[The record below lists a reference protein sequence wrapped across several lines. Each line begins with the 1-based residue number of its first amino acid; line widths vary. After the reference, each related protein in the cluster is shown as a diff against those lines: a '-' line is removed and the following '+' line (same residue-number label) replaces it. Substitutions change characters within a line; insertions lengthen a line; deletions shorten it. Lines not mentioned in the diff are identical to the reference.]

1 MNRVA
6 IIAVFAVFL
15 IPVVLATLMHSEW
28 FDWQPGGGRNYGE
41 LIEPVIELEDFSAT
55 GARNQAV
62 TRQSLADKWQLI
74 HVFDGACDDACL
86 ENLYWLRQV
95 RLSQDR
101 HQPEIGLIFLSPS
114 DQPPRTVAAI
124 HELAEDYLVLDGE
137 DALGVLAQLPEQDR
151 QGGFYIADP
160 LTNIILRYS
169 SDADHNG
176 IRRDLSRLVT
186 WTQRE

>member
-6 IIAVFAVFL
+6 IIAVFAIFL

-28 FDWQPGGGRNYGE
+28 LDWQPGGGRNHGE
-41 LIEPVIELEDFSAT
+41 LIEPVIELSDFSVT
-55 GARNQAV
+55 DARNNPV
-62 TRQSLADKWQLI
+62 SRQSLQDQWQLI
-74 HVFDGACDDACL
+74 HVFDGACGDTCL

-101 HQPEIGLIFLSPS
+101 HQPEIALLFLSPT
-114 DQPPRTVAAI
+114 DQSPQTVDAI
-124 HELAEDYLVLDGE
+124 HELAEDYRVLDGE
-137 DALGVLAQLPEQDR
+137 DAMAVLEQLPEQDR

-160 LTNIILRYS
+160 LANIILRYS

>member
-1 MNRVA
+1 MNRIA
-6 IIAVFAVFL
+6 IIAVFAIFL

-28 FDWQPGGGRNYGE
+28 FDWQPGGGRNHGE
-41 LIEPVIELEDFSAT
+41 LIEPVIELDDFLVTDAWDNPVSRETLED
-55 GARNQAV
+55 Q
-62 TRQSLADKWQLI
+62 WQLI
-74 HVFDGACDDACL
+74 HVYDGDCDETCL
-86 ENLYWLRQV
+86 EDLYWLRQV

-101 HQPEIGLIFLSPS
+101 HQPEIGLVFLSPTKQS
-114 DQPPRTVAAI
+114 KQSLEAI
-124 HELAEDYLVLDGE
+124 RALADDYLVLDG
-137 DALGVLAQLPEQDR
+137 DAAMSVLGQLPEADR
-151 QGGFYIADP
+151 QGGFYISDP

>member
-6 IIAVFAVFL
+6 IVAIFAIFL

-28 FDWQPGGGRNYGE
+28 FDWQPGGGRNHGE
-41 LIEPVIELEDFSAT
+41 LIEPVIELSDFSVT
-55 GARNQAV
+55 DARNHPVSRETLEDQ
-62 TRQSLADKWQLI
+62 WQLI
-74 HVFDGACDDACL
+74 HVHGGECGEACL
-86 ENLYWLRQV
+86 ENLYWLRQI

-101 HQPEIGLIFLSPS
+101 HQPEIGLVFLTPTK
-114 DQPPRTVAAI
+114 QTQQTLEVI
-124 HELAEDYLVLDGE
+124 HELAEDFMVLHG
-137 DALGVLAQLPEQDR
+137 DAAMAVLEQLPEHER
-151 QGGFYIADP
+151 QGGFYISDP